1 MKKNR
6 FKNIAGLTL
15 LEMLIGVV
23 ISSIMMGA
31 IYTTYT
37 VVNNSYSQVTERAKI
52 SRSGRDIVEMMMR
65 DIRMAGF
72 KYVLGTNTLGLPN
85 RSYLEFVGGN
95 TSIAES
101 HDPII
106 IEKGESALGPAEG
119 SYGKIEIQGH
129 PDEGSKCCDRIHIVY
144 DDFNQNDTTQ
154 PYKRYKITY
163 YAAPITDGD
172 GQRYAAYKSLLS
184 WSQPI
189 DSESGTWV
197 DNCPECYVGQ
207 KIRDHIVDMEFVPLD
222 SEGRVLSPLPRPG
235 ENIAARENLYKI
247 RAVDLIIT
255 FRSKSNF
262 YKFKSTADKPR
273 YVKGL
278 GDRGQNFDD
287 TKLRDSVVVTI
298 HTRNIGGGI

>member
-1 MKKNR
+1 MKKIK

-106 IEKGESALGPAEG
+106 IEKGESALGPV
-119 SYGKIEIQGH
+119 SYTH
-129 PDEGSKCCDRIHIVY
+129 LTLP
-144 DDFNQNDTTQ
+144 TT
-154 PYKRYKITY
+154 PY
-163 YAAPITDGD
+163 
-172 GQRYAAYKSLLS
+172 
-184 WSQPI
+184 
-189 DSESGTWV
+189 V
-197 DNCPECYVGQ
+197 
-207 KIRDHIVDMEFVPLD
+207 
-222 SEGRVLSPLPRPG
+222 
-235 ENIAARENLYKI
+235 
-247 RAVDLIIT
+247 
-255 FRSKSNF
+255 
-262 YKFKSTADKPR
+262 
-273 YVKGL
+273 
-278 GDRGQNFDD
+278 
-287 TKLRDSVVVTI
+287 
-298 HTRNIGGGI
+298 

>member
-1 MKKNR
+1 MKKNQ

-72 KYVLGTNTLGLPN
+72 KYILGNNTLGFPN

-95 TSIAES
+95 TTIAES

-106 IEKGESALGPAEG
+106 IEKGDSALGPSEG
-119 SYGKIEIQGH
+119 SNTNKIEIQGH

-144 DDFNQNDTTQ
+144 DDFNQNDTIQ

-172 GQRYAAYKSLLS
+172 GQRYAAYKSLRS

-189 DSESGTWV
+189 DSDSGTWV
-197 DNCPECYVGQ
+197 DDCTECYVGQ

-222 SEGRVLSPLPRPG
+222 SEGRVLNPLPRPG
-235 ENIAARENLYKI
+235 ENIAARDNLYKI
-247 RAVDLIIT
+247 RACLLYT
-255 FRSKSNF
+255 
-262 YKFKSTADKPR
+262 STLP
-273 YVKGL
+273 
-278 GDRGQNFDD
+278 
-287 TKLRDSVVVTI
+287 TI
-298 HTRNIGGGI
+298 LLV

>member
-1 MKKNR
+1 MKKNK

-72 KYVLGTNTLGLPN
+72 KYILGNNTLGFPK

-95 TSIAES
+95 TTIAES

-106 IEKGESALGPAEG
+106 IEKGDSALGPSDG
-119 SYGKIEIQGH
+119 SYNKIEIQGH

-172 GQRYAAYKSLLS
+172 GQRYAAYKSLRS

-189 DSESGTWV
+189 DLSL
-197 DNCPECYVGQ
+197 
-207 KIRDHIVDMEFVPLD
+207 IHI
-222 SEGRVLSPLPRPG
+222 
-235 ENIAARENLYKI
+235 
-247 RAVDLIIT
+247 
-255 FRSKSNF
+255 
-262 YKFKSTADKPR
+262 
-273 YVKGL
+273 
-278 GDRGQNFDD
+278 
-287 TKLRDSVVVTI
+287 
-298 HTRNIGGGI
+298 

>member
-1 MKKNR
+1 MKK
-6 FKNIAGLTL
+6 KDLKSIAGLTL

-37 VVNNSYSQVTERAKI
+37 VVNNTYSQVTERAKI

-72 KYVLGTNTLGLPN
+72 KYILGTNTRGWPT
-85 RSYLEFVGGN
+85 RSYLKFDGGN
-95 TSIAES
+95 TTIAKS

-106 IEKGESALGPAEG
+106 IEKGDSALGPSEG
-119 SYGKIEIQGH
+119 SYNKIEIQGH

-172 GQRYAAYKSLLS
+172 GQRYAAYKSLRS

-235 ENIAARENLYKI
+235 SDTAARDNLYKI

-262 YKFKSTADKPR
+262 YKFKSAAGKPR

-278 GDRGQNFDD
+278 GDRGHNFDD

-298 HTRNIGGGI
+298 HTRNIGSGI